1 MGQREPKVRKR
12 ALRAITGRPGYA
24 LGSPESGRRPPLIF
38 KKTVKHAG
46 RETLAALEPML
57 RQLRKNS
64 TLVERT
70 PGSFYRKSKAYLHF
84 HEDASG
90 TYVDVKLN
98 GEDFTRMRVTTS
110 QEQARFLSLIAENS
124 KL

>member
-1 MGQREPKVRKR
+1 
-12 ALRAITGRPGYA
+12 
-24 LGSPESGRRPPLIF
+24 
-38 KKTVKHAG
+38 VKHAR
-46 RETLAALEPML
+46 RETLAALEAML
-57 RQLRKNS
+57 RQLRKDL

-90 TYVDVKLN
+90 TYADVKLN

-110 QEQARFLSLIAENS
+110 QEQARLLALIAENS
-124 KL
+124 KP

>member
-1 MGQREPKVRKR
+1 
-12 ALRAITGRPGYA
+12 
-24 LGSPESGRRPPLIF
+24 
-38 KKTVKHAG
+38 VKHAG

-57 RQLRKNS
+57 RQLRKDS

-84 HEDASG
+84 HEDTSG

-98 GEDFTRMRVTTS
+98 GEDFTRMRVSTS
-110 QEQARFLSLIAENS
+110 QEQACLLALIADNS
-124 KL
+124 KP